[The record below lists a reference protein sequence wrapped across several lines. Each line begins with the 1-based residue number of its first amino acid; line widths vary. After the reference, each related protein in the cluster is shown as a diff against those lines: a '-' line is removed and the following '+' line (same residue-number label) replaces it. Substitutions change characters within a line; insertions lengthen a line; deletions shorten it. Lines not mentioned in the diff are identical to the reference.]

1 MPDNTTPSTTQAGT
15 TQTGT
20 VKQQANAAKD
30 KAAAAASS
38 AAETAKTQARDMA
51 DTVSTEATNYAN
63 QARDTAADEVKG
75 VASALRTAADEM
87 RSGSPQERSF
97 SQLADGLADVSDS
110 MRGKDLGE
118 MVSDLNGF
126 AKRNP
131 MAFLGGAAL
140 LGFVATRFAKASSD
154 APRGGYAGSGTGV
167 EYDDDDRIDRPMTGT
182 TPAQSASTVPSRA
195 TARPAAPTVVTGE
208 TS

>member
-1 MPDNTTPSTTQAGT
+1 MPDNTKTPTNQSG
-15 TQTGT
+15 G
-20 VKQQANAAKD
+20 VKQQASAAKD

-38 AAETAKTQARDMA
+38 AAETAKTQARDIA
-51 DTVSTEATNYAN
+51 NTVSDEATNYAY

-75 VASALRTAADEM
+75 VASALRTAANDL

-97 SQLADGLADVSDS
+97 SQLADGLADISET
-110 MRGKDLGE
+110 MRDKDLGE
-118 MVSDLNGF
+118 MVDDLNGF

-140 LGFVATRFAKASSD
+140 LGFVATRFAKASSS
-154 APRGGYAGSGTGV
+154 APRGGYAGGGSGSGV
-167 EYDDDDRIDRPMTGT
+167 EYDDDDRIDRP
-182 TPAQSASTVPSRA
+182 VPSETARTSA
-195 TARPAAPTVVTGE
+195 APRPVTARPATPSIVTGE

>member
-1 MPDNTTPSTTQAGT
+1 MPDNTTTPNAQSGSTKEQAG
-15 TQTGT
+15 
-20 VKQQANAAKD
+20 AAKD

-38 AAETAKTQARDMA
+38 AAETAKTQARDVA
-51 DTVSTEATNYAN
+51 DTVSNEATNYAY

-75 VASALRTAADEM
+75 VASALRTAADEL

-110 MRGKDLGE
+110 MRDKDLGE
-118 MVSDLNGF
+118 MVDDLNGF

-131 MAFLGGAAL
+131 MVFLGGAAL

-154 APRGGYAGSGTGV
+154 SPRGGYAGGGTGV
-167 EYDDDDRIDRPMTGT
+167 EYDDDDRMDRPMTGT
-182 TPAQSASTVPSRA
+182 GPRPASNAPSTAPSRA
-195 TARPAAPTVVTGE
+195 TATPASPSVVTGE
-208 TS
+208 KS